1 MMKQP
6 RARDVGVQVGRE
18 DVPVTRDYAKSEPS
32 DAAAFAPERANLG
45 RWQRASAALR
55 VNRSAPK
62 NFVGHPVADA
72 RKELLHVEEGFE
84 WGAGAPGA
92 DISKFFLTEF
102 WGVEGRREG
111 AGCGAIERIICK
123 LN

>member
-18 DVPVTRDYAKSEPS
+18 DVIVTRDYAKSEPS

-45 RWQRASAALR
+45 RLQRASAALR

-62 NFVGHPVADA
+62 NFVGHPVADPREAFLHQEDGFDGRA
-72 RKELLHVEEGFE
+72 RAPAKEQGDGFE
-84 WGAGAPGA
+84 
-92 DISKFFLTEF
+92 
-102 WGVEGRREG
+102 
-111 AGCGAIERIICK
+111 CK
-123 LN
+123 GG

>member
-1 MMKQP
+1 MLTDDLEGIV
-6 RARDVGVQVGRE
+6 ANL
-18 DVPVTRDYAKSEPS
+18 
-32 DAAAFAPERANLG
+32 ANLG
-45 RWQRASAALR
+45 MEIGNCFLIEESSVGSRGKACS
-55 VNRSAPK
+55 PK

-72 RKELLHVEEGFE
+72 RKELLHEEEGFE

-111 AGCGAIERIICK
+111 GPPRRRLRGKGEADPAEEAGILKDE
-123 LN
+123 